1 MKKLKSQQFQTISN
15 FCNDIAK
22 GLMLAVFLGQITLI
36 PSLGSI
42 KILISVVYLLV
53 SLIMFYFAIYF
64 SKEV

>member
-1 MKKLKSQQFQTISN
+1 MKKLKPQQFKTISN

-64 SKEV
+64 SKEI